1 MRILFC
7 GQSKYPN
14 NTDAT
19 SNRYASIAQAMSL
32 DNEII
37 FINRL
42 PLNDIYLYNDKSQF
56 EFINISNQ
64 KFRSNNFFKRNF
76 YKLFAP
82 IFEFYTIWKLNK
94 IRKIDWVNV
103 YSEHFILCVFYYI
116 LSKIF
121 GFKTILHYVEI
132 RSSFKIKNVF
142 TKLNHLLLDNYAI
155 FLFDRYLPI
164 SHFID
169 QHLKDKNKNAKTLII
184 PPICDFEYFK
194 NLDCL
199 NTTKDSYFLY
209 CGSSFYTE
217 VIIFIIESFKKIEH
231 NKGTKLFLVLNGEI
245 STEIKNLLETDIE
258 NIKIFT
264 RLDYNKLIC
273 LYKNAL
279 ALLIPLRNTKQ
290 DEARFPQKICEYVA
304 SNKIIISTS
313 FGEVKFYFQDMKN
326 ALIAKN
332 YDTVLYA
339 EKMEWVLS
347 NSLKIKELEENA
359 YLSGRK
365 YFDIKSYYEPIK
377 DFLK

>member
-7 GQSKYPN
+7 GQSQYPN

-19 SNRYASIAQAMSL
+19 SNRYASIAQAMSI

-37 FINRL
+37 FINRI
-42 PLNDIYLYNDKSQF
+42 PLNDSILFIDKSQF
-56 EFINISNQ
+56 KYLNISNQ
-64 KFRSNNFFKRNF
+64 KFRSRNFFKRNF
-76 YKLFAP
+76 IKLLAP
-82 IFEFYTIWKLNK
+82 IFEFHAIRKLNK
-94 IRKIDWVNV
+94 TKKIDWVNV
-103 YSEHFILCVFYYI
+103 YTEHFILCVFYYI

-121 GFKTILHYVEI
+121 NFKTILHYVEI
-132 RSSFKIKNVF
+132 RSAFNIRNVF
-142 TKLNHLLLDNYAI
+142 AKLNHLLLDNYAI
-155 FLFDRYLPI
+155 FLFDRYIPI
-164 SHFID
+164 SHSID
-169 QHLKDKNKNAKTLII
+169 QHLKNKNKKAKTLII

-194 NLDCL
+194 KLDCL
-199 NTTKDSYFLY
+199 NVTKDSYFLY

-217 VIIFIIESFKKIEH
+217 VIIFIIEAFKKIEH
-231 NKGTKLFLVLNGEI
+231 NMGAKLFLVLNGEI
-245 STEIKNLLETDIE
+245 SLELKNLIETDKE

-264 RLDYNKLIC
+264 RLDYNELIC

-326 ALIAKN
+326 ALIANN

-347 NSLKIKELEENA
+347 NSLKIKELEEYA

-365 YFDIKSYYEPIK
+365 YFDISSYYEPIK